1 MLIIIKCVSTQVQ
14 PPSIPLSIIIVTIFI
29 AITIFCRYQ
38 YFHSENN
45 FAGVGGCGGGD
56 VVNSFV
62 TFFFFFFLF
71 SFLYCCLH
79 EKLVIILFVNE
90 QYD

>member
-45 FAGVGGCGGGD
+45 FAGGGD
-56 VVNSFV
+56 VVNFH
-62 TFFFFFFLF
+62 F
-71 SFLYCCLH
+71 SLLLL
-79 EKLVIILFVNE
+79 LVPLPV
-90 QYD
+90 